1 MLVDREVK
9 LLLEIEQDNRQTLM
23 RIADALEKL
32 LQEVKK
38 NER

>member
-9 LLLEIEQDNRQTLM
+9 LLLEIEKDNRQTLM
-23 RIADALEKL
+23 RIADALENL

-38 NER
+38 

>member
-9 LLLEIEQDNRQTLM
+9 LLLEIEKDNRQTLM

-38 NER
+38 